1 MLTPPSRIAAVT
13 DWTRTHVRPLLGRI
27 GRWSL
32 LVAIGIAAII
42 GVQHVSRG
50 TSIRHV
56 QGVGVDDRPVSPRE
70 PRFPFTVETL
80 TGTTLSSGHHA
91 EVILNGDQTFHRLWA
106 DLRSAEQSIT
116 IQVYYGQAGE
126 VGRTLR
132 QILIERAA
140 AGVRVFVL
148 YDAFGFQRIPA
159 ADRDALRE
167 ARVIVVPF
175 RPLRLSTLH
184 LAQNRSHVRGIV
196 IDGRIGWT
204 GGFSIDDRW
213 LGDGRTNG
221 SWRETNVRFEGP
233 AVRQLQGAFA
243 AAWAEATGTLFSGR
257 TSSVEPRD
265 NGVRAGLLYAT
276 PTLGTTTAERF
287 FAISIAGAAKTLYV
301 TNSYFAPD
309 DNFVG
314 LLSDAARRGVD
325 ARILTGGQRT
335 DVRTV
340 RLAGRAQYERLL
352 EAGVRIY
359 EWRPTTLHAKTF
371 VVDGIWV
378 TVGSMNFDNR
388 SLTLNDESTL
398 MILDEN
404 LGKEMQAVFLED
416 LNHSEEITLMR
427 FRQRSWVQRTLER
440 AASLVQRLL

>member
-1 MLTPPSRIAAVT
+1 MARLAG
-13 DWTRTHVRPLLGRI
+13 WTSTHVRRLPGRI
-27 GRWSL
+27 GWWFL
-32 LVAIGIAAII
+32 FLVIAIAAII

-56 QGVGVDDRPVSPRE
+56 HGVGIDGRPVSPGE
-70 PRFPFTVETL
+70 PQFPLTVETL
-80 TGTTLSSGHHA
+80 AGTTLSSGNHA
-91 EVILNGDQTFHRLWA
+91 EVTLNGDQTFARLWA

-116 IQVYYGQAGE
+116 IQVYYGQAGD

-132 QILIERAA
+132 QILVERAA

-159 ADRDALRE
+159 ADREVLRDAG
-167 ARVIVVPF
+167 VIVVPF

-243 AAWAEATGTLFSGR
+243 
-257 TSSVEPRD
+257 
-265 NGVRAGLLYAT
+265 
-276 PTLGTTTAERF
+276 
-287 FAISIAGAAKTLYV
+287 GAAKTLYII
-301 TNSYFAPD
+301 NAYFAPD

-325 ARILTGGQRT
+325 VRILTGGART
-335 DVRTV
+335 DIRTV

-359 EWRPTTLHAKTF
+359 EWQPTTLHVKTF
-371 VVDGIWV
+371 VVDGIWA
-378 TVGSMNFDNR
+378 TIGSMNFDNR
-388 SLTLNDESTL
+388 SLTLNDESTC
-398 MILDEN
+398 
-404 LGKEMQAVFLED
+404 
-416 LNHSEEITLMR
+416 
-427 FRQRSWVQRTLER
+427 
-440 AASLVQRLL
+440 

>member
-1 MLTPPSRIAAVT
+1 M
-13 DWTRTHVRPLLGRI
+13 
-27 GRWSL
+27 
-32 LVAIGIAAII
+32 AAII

-56 QGVGVDDRPVSPRE
+56 HGVGVDGRPVSPRE
-70 PRFPFTVETL
+70 PRFPISVEML
-80 TGTTLSSGHHA
+80 TGTTLRSGNR
-91 EVILNGDQTFHRLWA
+91 VDVTLNGDQTFPRLWA

-132 QILIERAA
+132 QILVERAA

-159 ADRDALRE
+159 ADREALRE
-167 ARVIVVPF
+167 AGVVVVPF

-213 LGDGRTNG
+213 LGDGLTDG

-243 AAWAEATGTLFSGR
+243 TAWAEATGTLFSGR
-257 TSSVEPRD
+257 TSPADSSD
-265 NGVRAGLLYAT
+265 DGVLAGLLYAT

-287 FAISIAGAAKTLYV
+287 FAMSLASARESLYI

-309 DNFVG
+309 DSFVG

-325 ARILTGGQRT
+325 VRILTGGPRT

-352 EAGVRIY
+352 EAGVRMY
-359 EWRPTTLHAKTF
+359 EWQPTTLHAKTF
-371 VVDGIWV
+371 VVDGMWSTI
-378 TVGSMNFDNR
+378 GSMNFDNR

-404 LGKEMQAVFLED
+404 VGTQMQAIFLKD
-416 LNHSEEITLMR
+416 LAHAQEITLVH
-427 FRQRSWVQRTLER
+427 FRQRSWVHRILEE
-440 AASLVQRLL
+440 AASLIQRLL

>member
-1 MLTPPSRIAAVT
+1 M
-13 DWTRTHVRPLLGRI
+13 
-27 GRWSL
+27 
-32 LVAIGIAAII
+32 
-42 GVQHVSRG
+42 
-50 TSIRHV
+50 
-56 QGVGVDDRPVSPRE
+56 
-70 PRFPFTVETL
+70 
-80 TGTTLSSGHHA
+80 
-91 EVILNGDQTFHRLWA
+91 
-106 DLRSAEQSIT
+106 
-116 IQVYYGQAGE
+116 
-126 VGRTLR
+126 
-132 QILIERAA
+132 
-140 AGVRVFVL
+140 
-148 YDAFGFQRIPA
+148 
-159 ADRDALRE
+159 
-167 ARVIVVPF
+167 VPF

-257 TSSVEPRD
+257 TSSVESRD
-265 NGVRAGLLYAT
+265 DGVMAGLLYAT

-287 FAISIAGAAKTLYV
+287 LAMSIAGAAKTLYV
-301 TNSYFAPD
+301 TNAYFAPD

-314 LLSDAARRGVD
+314 LLADAARRGVD
-325 ARILTGGQRT
+325 VRILTGGART
-335 DVRTV
+335 DIRTV

-359 EWRPTTLHAKTF
+359 EWQPTTLHVKTF
-371 VVDGIWV
+371 VVDGIW
-378 TVGSMNFDNR
+378 TPVGSMNFDKR

-404 LGKEMQAVFLED
+404 IGKQMQGIFLAD
-416 LNHSEEITLMR
+416 LNHSDEITLVR
-427 FRQRSWVQRTLER
+427 FRQRSWVQRILER
-440 AASLVQRLL
+440 AASMVQRLL